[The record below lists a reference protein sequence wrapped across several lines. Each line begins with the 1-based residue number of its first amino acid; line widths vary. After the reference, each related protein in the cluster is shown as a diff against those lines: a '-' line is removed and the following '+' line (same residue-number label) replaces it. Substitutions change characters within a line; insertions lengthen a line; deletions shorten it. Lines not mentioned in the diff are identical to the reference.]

1 MDVRDEIRAQLK
13 IIPESV
19 KSGGVMTAT
28 LWKQKAERAYKLVT
42 QPRASQVELK
52 TALLELRHFK

>member
-1 MDVRDEIRAQLK
+1 MDVKDEIRLELK
-13 IIPESV
+13 KIPEAV

-28 LWKQKAERAYKLVT
+28 LWKQKAERAYKLVS

-52 TALLELRHFK
+52 NALMELRHFK